1 VSERTITLP
10 RVAFNKLRENRAT
23 VALADSEGQRV
34 FLFTKQVWPSDRHP
48 GPQPSVILSPTD
60 LDLIN
65 QPEGLVVADVTHT
78 TGWTIRVEREAAR

>member
-1 VSERTITLP
+1 MSERTIILT
-10 RVAFNKLRENRAT
+10 RVAFDKLHENRAT

-48 GPQPSVILSPTD
+48 GPQPSVVLSPTD

-65 QPEGLVVADVTHT
+65 QPEGLVVADT
-78 TGWTIRVEREAAR
+78 TGTNGWTVRVAS